1 MTLKRWEIKV
11 PNPTLREELA
21 KTLHLHPVTAQLLL
35 HRGVETVS
43 QARAFLSHDLAFCHD
58 PFALKD
64 MEKAVGRL
72 KRALRSKEK
81 VLIWGDYDVDGV
93 TSTSL
98 LLRSLNAF
106 GFHTL
111 HHIPHRLT
119 DGYGLNK
126 KFLTLAKKKGVS
138 VVISVDT
145 GIAGHEAVSHLKD
158 LGMELILTDH
168 HEPKEDLPKAYA
180 IINPLQ
186 KGCEYPFRF
195 LSGVG
200 LSYKLAM
207 AVAKVISPEAEG
219 EIQRHLDL
227 VAVGTVA
234 DMVPMIGENRILVY
248 QGLRSLEKT
257 QKPGLRALLS
267 LGKVRRQ
274 TLVPRDI
281 GFIVAP
287 RINASGRLGSAET
300 ALQLLLTD
308 DEMEAEHLSQQ
319 LETGNKDRRRI
330 EGQMLK
336 EAIAKVEREINF
348 KYERVIVLQDER
360 WHPGVVGII
369 ASRILHRFY
378 RPTIVIAVHGEIGRG
393 SARSIQGF
401 SLPAALESCK
411 EYLDEFGGHKF
422 ACGVTL
428 RKENIEPFR
437 ESINRFASQTLDLED
452 LVPTLTVD
460 TEIPLKLLSVPL
472 LEELKQLEPFGAGNP
487 EPLFLSKRLM
497 LRNCF
502 KRGGG
507 VRGEVREVPVGES
520 SSYEASFSSQLAK
533 EITPF
538 LDQPIDLVYH
548 PTQRSGEEK
557 GAFCLNVKDFA
568 PSKPLPS
575 GP

>member
-348 KYERVIVLQDER
+348 KYERVIVLQEMASGGGRDYR
-360 WHPGVVGII
+360 FTDPSSVLSTDDRDRRPWRDRTRFRTID
-369 ASRILHRFY
+369 SRILASGRFGIVQGIPRRIWGTQIRLWGDPSEREY
-378 RPTIVIAVHGEIGRG
+378 RAVSRIDQSVRFSNIG
-393 SARSIQGF
+393 S
-401 SLPAALESCK
+401 
-411 EYLDEFGGHKF
+411 
-422 ACGVTL
+422 
-428 RKENIEPFR
+428 
-437 ESINRFASQTLDLED
+437 
-452 LVPTLTVD
+452 
-460 TEIPLKLLSVPL
+460 
-472 LEELKQLEPFGAGNP
+472 
-487 EPLFLSKRLM
+487 
-497 LRNCF
+497 
-502 KRGGG
+502 
-507 VRGEVREVPVGES
+507 
-520 SSYEASFSSQLAK
+520 
-533 EITPF
+533 
-538 LDQPIDLVYH
+538 
-548 PTQRSGEEK
+548 
-557 GAFCLNVKDFA
+557 
-568 PSKPLPS
+568 
-575 GP
+575 